1 MYPSFSTLSHL
12 AWPGA
17 SQCVREEIKGKQL
30 TVRRPC
36 DGRLERI
43 CLEKTCIFV
52 NEMVLLILMFMKK
65 KPAPLHP
72 ALAGMYKNHCLKRKQ
87 NVLDKLFL
95 SSLVFPLSM
104 VKLDWHKT
112 FINSPF
118 GNETFGSKKIDWN
131 QNGFEDP

>member
-87 NVLDKLFL
+87 NVLDKF
-95 SSLVFPLSM
+95 VF
-104 VKLDWHKT
+104 VKSCFST
-112 FINSPF
+112 INGEAGLAQNIHQQPF
-118 GNETFGSKKIDWN
+118 WERNVWVQKNRLESEWI
-131 QNGFEDP
+131 